1 MEAKNQETTGNNIL
15 IAAGIFLGLGLN
27 GFIDGILL
35 HQILQWHHVISNVK
49 PLNNFPNI
57 DLNMAW
63 DGLFHVLD
71 WIFTVIGIIL
81 LWQAGGRKDVIW
93 SAQTFSGAIFL
104 GAGLFNL
111 VEGVIDHHLL
121 VLHHVKMG
129 QNQLVWDLG
138 FLGLGL
144 ILVIL
149 GWVMI
154 QRSKIVVNH

>member
-1 MEAKNQETTGNNIL
+1 MEAKNQATTGNNIL

-71 WIFTVIGIIL
+71 WIFT
-81 LWQAGGRKDVIW
+81 K
-93 SAQTFSGAIFL
+93 
-104 GAGLFNL
+104 
-111 VEGVIDHHLL
+111 
-121 VLHHVKMG
+121 K
-129 QNQLVWDLG
+129 
-138 FLGLGL
+138 LGLKPCPS
-144 ILVIL
+144 
-149 GWVMI
+149 
-154 QRSKIVVNH
+154 RAAFR